1 MSVWPPVDV
10 CSCLGAVRDVRA
22 YCGVNRDIDIAVAA
36 KGIGFADKAAVLDSD
51 AVLTLGIQFAGQQLG
66 FQCLD
71 DLRES
76 PVEHSYLRLTP
87 FTYQTGPIG

>member
-1 MSVWPPVDV
+1 M
-10 CSCLGAVRDVRA
+10 ATQ
-22 YCGVNRDIDIAVAA
+22 
-36 KGIGFADKAAVLDSD
+36 GIGFAGKNAVLDSD

-76 PVEHSYLRLTP
+76 LVEIGYLRLTL
-87 FTYQTGPIG
+87 FTYQTGSIG